1 MTGTVLLLDLAGWVA
16 LLLWGIHMIRTGVQR
31 AFGGDLQ
38 RVLGASLNHPVKAML
53 AGLGVTMLLQS
64 STATG
69 LMATAF
75 AAGGLVELI
84 PALAV
89 MLGANVG
96 TALIVKALSFDV
108 ATVAPVLVLVGAVAF
123 RRASGAKGKAI
134 GRIAIGLGLVL
145 LGLMR
150 MVETLAPYGETPGMR
165 AILGIVAADPVIT
178 VLLAALF
185 AWVAHS
191 SVAVILLVAALAGQG
206 MVPPETALALVLGA
220 NLGSALNPMMATR
233 EPAGRRVA
241 LGNLLVR
248 FAGCLI
254 ALPLLGRIT
263 PLVDA
268 MTGNPHVA
276 VANFH
281 LAFNAV
287 LALVALPLLGP
298 LSKLLRRLLPE
309 TEAAPGIV
317 RGMPLVTDHAEMPSM
332 ALGDASRHALR
343 MADILEGMLRDAI
356 RLLRG
361 DGIAAE
367 RMRAAEREIEG
378 LGAELQRYLARLDAD
393 TLNEVEERRLA
404 GLMSFTIQ
412 IGHAA
417 DVLARNVATQI
428 GRRRKLGAASA
439 DSLDLAGLLDRLSVN
454 LRNAASLLVTEDDR
468 AARRLAAEKRA
479 FRAMEEAHVLAHVA
493 WLREEPARDDAAWN
507 VGLDLLRDLK
517 RINDH
522 LVAAAAY
529 PILRH
534 SGELLDSRLRITAP
548 PGATPRLSALT
559 PPPAPIGGVP

>member
-1 MTGTVLLLDLAGWVA
+1 MTGTLLLLDLAGWVA
-16 LLLWGIHMIRTGVQR
+16 LLLWGIHMIRTGMQR
-31 AFGGDLQ
+31 AFGGDLR
-38 RVLGASLNHPVKAML
+38 RVLSASLDHPLKAML
-53 AGLGVTMLLQS
+53 AGCGVTLLLQS

-69 LMATAF
+69 LMATGF
-75 AAGGLVELI
+75 AADGLVALV

-108 ATVAPVLVLVGAVAF
+108 AMVAPVLVLLGAVVF

-150 MVETLAPYGETPGMR
+150 MVATLAPYGDAPGLR
-165 AILGIVAADPVIT
+165 AILGIVAADSVIT

-185 AWVAHS
+185 AWAAHS

-206 MVPPETALALVLGA
+206 MVPSETALALVLGA
-220 NLGSALNPMMATR
+220 NLGSTLNPMMATR

-248 FAGCLI
+248 FAGCFV
-254 ALPLLGRIT
+254 ALPLLGRIG
-263 PLVDA
+263 PAIEA
-268 MTGNPHVA
+268 MTEDPRVA

-287 LALVALPLLGP
+287 LALAALPLLGP
-298 LSKLLRRLLPE
+298 LARLLRRLLPE
-309 TEAAPGIV
+309 VEPV
-317 RGMPLVTDHAEMPSM
+317 RGTMRGLSLIADHAEMPSM

-343 MADILEGMLRDAI
+343 MADILESMLRDAV
-356 RLLRG
+356 RQLRG
-361 DGIAAE
+361 DNLAAE

-393 TLNEVEERRLA
+393 TLSEVEERRLA
-404 GLMSFTIQ
+404 SLISFTIQ
-412 IGHAA
+412 IGHAG
-417 DVLARNVATQI
+417 DVMARNVATHI
-428 GRRRKLGAASA
+428 ARRCKLGAASA

-468 AARRLAAEKRA
+468 LARRLAAEKRA
-479 FRAMEEAHVLAHVA
+479 FRAMEEAHVVAHVA
-493 WLREEPARDDAAWN
+493 WLREEPARDDAAWA

-529 PILRH
+529 PILRN
-534 SGELLDSRLRITAP
+534 SGELLDSRLRVSAP
-548 PGATPRLSALT
+548 AAAMPRPPALT
-559 PPPAPIGGVP
+559 PPPAPIGGAL